1 MMVIARFL
9 LWLARHVMPARLE
22 HWVSAMRAELDAI
35 DAPHAALGFAFG
47 CLGCAL
53 REAMT
58 AQATE
63 WQTGATRHRTTQG
76 TMGIEMPDL
85 REMWNGPR
93 RRVAMCAVAATML
106 GLSYMTLAGAPTRYL
121 LVNAAALAIGLGLA
135 ALLSRRSW
143 ASGALV
149 TLMLATGL
157 LATALFG
164 ISVNGATRWVPIG
177 GLVLQPALIVLPL
190 IASGFARSRG
200 WLGLA
205 GVAVAALALAIQPDR
220 GGAGALAAG
229 MAALVMLRP
238 TRSVVI
244 AFALSAFAFGATMLR
259 VDVQPAM
266 PYVDRIVYT
275 AFSSG
280 LLPGAAVLVGLA
292 LLLLPVAPTLA
303 RRTAG
308 DEPVLVFGAVWTAL
322 IAAAVFG
329 NYPTPLV
336 GYGGSAILGY
346 VIALLSFPPTGVSV
360 PAVRA
365 ADDSEDSEDRV
376 LPRQAV
382 AGLT

>member
-1 MMVIARFL
+1 MIAIARFL
-9 LWLARHVMPARLE
+9 LWLAQHAMPARLR

-53 REAMT
+53 REALT
-58 AQATE
+58 TLATD
-63 WQTGATRHRTTQG
+63 WLAGARCHRKTPQ

-85 REMWNGPR
+85 GGMWSAPR
-93 RRVAMCAVAATML
+93 RRVAMCAVAATAL
-106 GLSYMTLAGAPTRYL
+106 GLGYMTLAGAPMRYL
-121 LVNAAALAIGLGLA
+121 LVNVAALAIGLGLA

-149 TLMLATGL
+149 TLVLAIGL
-157 LATALFG
+157 LSTALFG
-164 ISVNGATRWVPIG
+164 VSVNGATRWVRMG
-177 GLVLQPALIVLPL
+177 SLALQPALIVLPL
-190 IASGFARSRG
+190 IATGFARSRG

-229 MAALVMLRP
+229 MAALALLRP

-259 VDVQPAM
+259 VDVQPAL
-266 PYVDRIVYT
+266 PYVDRVVYT

-280 LLPGAAVLVGLA
+280 LVPGAAVLIGLA
-292 LLLLPVAPTLA
+292 LLLLPVAPALA

-308 DEPVLVFGAVWTAL
+308 DEPMLVFGAVWTAL
-322 IAAAVFG
+322 IAAAVLG

-346 VIALLSFPPTGVSV
+346 VIALLSFPPTGVSM
-360 PAVRA
+360 PAA
-365 ADDSEDSEDRV
+365 GGAGEAKSGDDRV
-376 LPRQAV
+376 LPRQAL